1 MWENHSEN
9 FSIFPVKSFFR
20 VSVRIWVET
29 WVAYCQVCCKL
40 EKTQSS
46 LATYSY
52 SRALTLAKLNLWIIS
67 FAEQRDQ
74 RATTPSGSHRV
85 LLKLKK
91 MSNRPKSMHEND
103 QQNPSSEN
111 NVPSTTT
118 KSKLPSS
125 KSMHQFYN
133 RTWNERSL
141 TKYAGQHNYE
151 NVYSNNYDDYFASD
165 NCDGCVINQLTCS
178 PRSGR
183 RSNFDNFAPP
193 QPDYSV
199 PPVPPE
205 RKGRGRKRAE
215 KPLFRSKSCERPKMR
230 DTFRV
235 GSERFAANFNRI
247 SSNITDKIL
256 HFQQEN
262 PEISSRE
269 ISTVSNNS
277 ILQSVAL
284 RAIPCVDIQVGLS
297 YYLWRPEGIKSLAIV
312 AKITR
317 SENLL
322 KNCGGKFSVWF
333 CLGIDLWNE
342 WDPIIFHFSKQM
354 MTLSAIRTIHP
365 LKFPLLMWQQKHCID
380 IEAAWLPEVDFI
392 ALSSLLLQALF
403 SCSDRCKVVGN
414 GLHLSIP
421 SRII

>member
-1 MWENHSEN
+1 
-9 FSIFPVKSFFR
+9 
-20 VSVRIWVET
+20 
-29 WVAYCQVCCKL
+29 
-40 EKTQSS
+40 
-46 LATYSY
+46 
-52 SRALTLAKLNLWIIS
+52 
-67 FAEQRDQ
+67 
-74 RATTPSGSHRV
+74 
-85 LLKLKK
+85 

-103 QQNPSSEN
+103 QQSSEN
-111 NVPSTTT
+111 EAANVTTTT

-141 TKYAGQHNYE
+141 SKYANSREAGNSHNYE
-151 NVYSNNYDDYFASD
+151 NVYSNNYDDYFGRSEATRSD

-183 RSNFDNFAPP
+183 RGFAPP

-235 GSERFAANFNRI
+235 GSEKFAANFNRI

-262 PEISSRE
+262 PNNGSEMSRE

-284 RAIPCVDIQVGLS
+284 RAIPCVDIQVGLNF
-297 YYLWRPEGIKSLAIV
+297 LA
-312 AKITR
+312 
-317 SENLL
+317 
-322 KNCGGKFSVWF
+322 FY
-333 CLGIDLWNE
+333 
-342 WDPIIFHFSKQM
+342 
-354 MTLSAIRTIHP
+354 MT
-365 LKFPLLMWQQKHCID
+365 
-380 IEAAWLPEVDFI
+380 
-392 ALSSLLLQALF
+392 
-403 SCSDRCKVVGN
+403 
-414 GLHLSIP
+414 
-421 SRII
+421 

>member
-1 MWENHSEN
+1 
-9 FSIFPVKSFFR
+9 
-20 VSVRIWVET
+20 
-29 WVAYCQVCCKL
+29 
-40 EKTQSS
+40 
-46 LATYSY
+46 
-52 SRALTLAKLNLWIIS
+52 
-67 FAEQRDQ
+67 
-74 RATTPSGSHRV
+74 
-85 LLKLKK
+85 

-103 QQNPSSEN
+103 QQSSEN
-111 NVPSTTT
+111 EAANVTTTT

-141 TKYAGQHNYE
+141 SKYANSREAGNSHNYE
-151 NVYSNNYDDYFASD
+151 NVYSNNYDDYFGSQATRSD

-178 PRSGR
+178 PRSAR
-183 RSNFDNFAPP
+183 RGFAPP

-235 GSERFAANFNRI
+235 GSEKFAANFNRI

-262 PEISSRE
+262 PNNGSEMSRE

-284 RAIPCVDIQVGLS
+284 RAIPCVDIQVGL
-297 YYLWRPEGIKSLAIV
+297 
-312 AKITR
+312 
-317 SENLL
+317 N
-322 KNCGGKFSVWF
+322 F
-333 CLGIDLWNE
+333 C
-342 WDPIIFHFSKQM
+342 S
-354 MTLSAIRTIHP
+354 
-365 LKFPLLMWQQKHCID
+365 
-380 IEAAWLPEVDFI
+380 
-392 ALSSLLLQALF
+392 
-403 SCSDRCKVVGN
+403 
-414 GLHLSIP
+414 
-421 SRII
+421 